1 MGWRNEGGFYD
12 DHYSARNIDLPRKV
26 TYKVR
31 KSSIRPSVTDAEKEM
46 VKSRNYEAFQK
57 YMEENPYVPV
67 VEMDTVVGPVHT
79 HKLLLTL
86 MFRNCSLL
94 LAVLLPCKTQ
104 EYVIQALNDICDGI
118 GIKNFQKMF
127 PVILTDRRMEF
138 YFPRSHW
145 VWQVRRGQDKA
156 LLLRPAVLMT
166 ERDAWKEPWIYQV
179 HSAERYSVWRVHA
192 GGHHTDDKPH
202 QQCLKGQYQRAHAIL
217 AVTISARLLH
227 SWVFSSA
234 GNPPGWGMPETVV
247 IETE

>member
-1 MGWRNEGGFYD
+1 M
-12 DHYSARNIDLPRKV
+12 
-26 TYKVR
+26 R

-138 YFPRSHW
+138 YFPRSH
-145 VWQVRRGQDKA
+145 
-156 LLLRPAVLMT
+156 
-166 ERDAWKEPWIYQV
+166 
-179 HSAERYSVWRVHA
+179 
-192 GGHHTDDKPH
+192 
-202 QQCLKGQYQRAHAIL
+202 
-217 AVTISARLLH
+217 
-227 SWVFSSA
+227 
-234 GNPPGWGMPETVV
+234 
-247 IETE
+247 